1 MSNSIDE
8 WENQRALDHAIETG
22 DVNTV
27 RTLLAKGVKPS
38 SGAMFE
44 GDRADFPEVTK
55 ELIKAGL
62 IDINADLDMYGDLL
76 LMAVIEHNVSC
87 IDMLSVEAPR

>member
-1 MSNSIDE
+1 MSNSTDE
-8 WENQRALDHAIETG
+8 GEDQRALDHAIETG

-27 RTLLAKGVKPS
+27 RTMLAKGVKLS

-76 LMAVIEHNVSC
+76 LMAVIEHNVSY
-87 IDMLSVEAPR
+87 IDMISVEAPC

>member
-1 MSNSIDE
+1 MSDSTDKGE
-8 WENQRALDHAIETG
+8 DQKALGHAIETG

-27 RTLLAKGVKPS
+27 RTMLEKGVKPS

-87 IDMLSVEAPR
+87 IDMISVEASC